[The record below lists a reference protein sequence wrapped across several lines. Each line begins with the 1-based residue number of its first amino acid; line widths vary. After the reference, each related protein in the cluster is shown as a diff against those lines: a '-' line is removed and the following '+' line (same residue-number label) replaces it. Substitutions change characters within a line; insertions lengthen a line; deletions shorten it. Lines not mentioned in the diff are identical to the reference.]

1 MNWLAVVVGC
11 VLSANSAR
19 IWRKNSKKEAKIM
32 GILDNLKAE
41 IKATGGWKVSVKA
54 AFDGLSAKLAAL
66 AGQETV
72 DPAELQALADELH
85 SDNADFAALIAANPP
100 TADGSTSSAHPD
112 NAANLADVPKE
123 PTA

>member
-1 MNWLAVVVGC
+1 
-11 VLSANSAR
+11 
-19 IWRKNSKKEAKIM
+19 M

-41 IKATGGWKVSVKA
+41 IKATSGWKVSVKA

-85 SDNADFAALIAANPP
+85 SDNADFAALIAANPKDGA
-100 TADGSTSSAHPD
+100 ADGSTSTAHPD
-112 NAANLADVPKE
+112 NPPDPA